1 MEGIKQEKPGV
12 EADMQFSLGTWSVRW
27 QRTRKCQAMWKWKRC
42 SVDTLKVST
51 KAEVQST
58 VGGLNNRLFLSV
70 DKDGENKRTVMHP
83 DEDKSNFVTTML
95 RKPSV
100 VLGCYSVKS
109 KCVWMVFS
117 MGHTW
122 NCQADIRPVRL
133 SSPLSHKSPHR
144 SWTRHTQSPCP
155 KLIPDF
161 PFSLTLMNLYP
172 DLFFPPP
179 LPCFCCL
186 TYLEWSFSPCAVSIL
201 PLDATY
207 AFNQL

>member
-122 NCQADIRPVRL
+122 TSGL
-133 SSPLSHKSPHR
+133 SDFLALCLTSHLTDPEPGTLSLHAPNWFQIFLSPLP
-144 SWTRHTQSPCP
+144 WW
-155 KLIPDF
+155 IF
-161 PFSLTLMNLYP
+161 ILT
-172 DLFFPPP
+172 FFFFPP

-186 TYLEWSFSPCAVSIL
+186 TYLKWSFSPCAVSIL